1 RRTEEIT
8 NNMRFV
14 MNTDATSRSSKK
26 TAVLLT
32 FVGAFRG
39 AKPRILDHDK
49 PEADQTACFGLDHL
63 ALPQEGQV
71 VPLMRRM
78 VAAVA
83 HTQGEVGR
91 QAVPCR
97 DLLLGQT
104 ASE

>member
-1 RRTEEIT
+1 MLLPGRQ
-8 NNMRFV
+8 
-14 MNTDATSRSSKK
+14 KK

-39 AKPRILDHDK
+39 AKRRILDHDK
-49 PEADQTACFGLDHL
+49 LVADQTACFGLDHL

-83 HTQGEVGR
+83 HRRVEVGR
-91 QAVPCR
+91 QAVLCRR

-104 ASE
+104 VSE